1 MKMNG
6 PLDLACITEGA
17 WGENSFSIHGV
28 PLTHKYGKSE
38 NSWMFFSHFLFTV
51 FSSGQSYQRESSI
64 SCKARSL
71 RRRPSI
77 VLTFSHQIMDLIN
90 IIIITAIVI
99 VIIMIT
105 IVIINNCGHICQNHH
120 QLSTLFSH
128 QIIVFIMTIIIIS
141 SINNCSQILSH
152 LSESLWFIL
161 TFSHQIMDIII
172 IFIITL

>member
-1 MKMNG
+1 MNG
-6 PLDLACITEGA
+6 RLDLAYIEGA
-17 WGENSFSIHGV
+17 WGGNSFSIHGV

-71 RRRPSI
+71 RRPSI
-77 VLTFSHQIMDLIN
+77 VLTFSHQIMDLII

-120 QLSTLFSH
+120 QLSTLFLIKSLSSSLPSLSSAAS
-128 QIIVFIMTIIIIS
+128 IIVARFCHICQNHYHLSWLFLIRPWIS
-141 SINNCSQILSH
+141 SLS
-152 LSESLWFIL
+152 S
-161 TFSHQIMDIII
+161 
-172 IFIITL
+172 

>member
-1 MKMNG
+1 MNG
-6 PLDLACITEGA
+6 PLDLACIEGA
-17 WGENSFSIHGV
+17 WRGNSFSIHGV

-38 NSWMFFSHFLFTV
+38 NSRAFLSHFLFTV

-128 QIIVFIMTIIIIS
+128 QIIVFIIIIRS
-141 SINNCSQILSH
+141 MHNCSQILSH
-152 LSESLWFIL
+152 LSESLSFIL
-161 TFSHQIMDIII
+161 TFSNQIMDILI